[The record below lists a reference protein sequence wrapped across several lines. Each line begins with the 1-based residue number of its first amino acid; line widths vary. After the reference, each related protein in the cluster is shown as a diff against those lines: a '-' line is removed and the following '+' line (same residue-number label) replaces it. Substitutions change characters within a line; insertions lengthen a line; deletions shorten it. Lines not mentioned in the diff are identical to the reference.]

1 LVPGSVIYG
10 SDAIGG
16 VMAFQ
21 TLTPKFS
28 GFDKQLSVNGNATLR
43 HSTANA
49 EKTGH
54 FDLNVGSKKFA
65 SVTSVSYNDFGDLR
79 MGSDGP
85 EEYLKKLDVIREGGK
100 DVIVVNKD
108 SLGSGTIRVLAIKPD
123 AKIQICRV

>member
-1 LVPGSVIYG
+1 MPLQQKALKYFFGPGSVIYG

-54 FDLNVGSKKFA
+54 FDLNIGSKKFA
-65 SVTSVSYNDFGDLR
+65 SVTSVSYNDFGNLEWEAMAR
-79 MGSDGP
+79 KNTS
-85 EEYLKKLDVIREGGK
+85 K
-100 DVIVVNKD
+100 NW
-108 SLGSGTIRVLAIKPD
+108 T
-123 AKIQICRV
+123 